1 MELGK
6 IFLGFALFSAIVGIY
21 DMIQILNYLSSKGV
35 KINWF
40 LMRLKW
46 FTYMSKYRELTVE
59 ETGDVG
65 QFHRGYI
72 ISMICSL
79 VFAIAGALL
88 LNQYDWS
95 TG

>member
-6 IFLGFALFSAIVGIY
+6 IFLLFGLVSAFFGIY
-21 DMIQILNYLSSKGV
+21 NMIRIVNYLSSKGV

-40 LMRLKW
+40 LLRLKW

-65 QFHRGYI
+65 QFHRDYI
-72 ISMICSL
+72 ISVLCSL
-79 VFAIAGALL
+79 VFAIAGAIL
-88 LNQYDWS
+88 LNQ
-95 TG
+95 